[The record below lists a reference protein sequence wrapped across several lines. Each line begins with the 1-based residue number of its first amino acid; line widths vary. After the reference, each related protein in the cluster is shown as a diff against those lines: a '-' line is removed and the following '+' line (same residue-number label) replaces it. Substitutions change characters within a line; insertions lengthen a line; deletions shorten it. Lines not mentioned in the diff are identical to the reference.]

1 MSGRKTVSRSVA
13 IALGMAYI
21 VLTVGLGGAIARG
34 DLIDTWNQSMNQLQV
49 YEDQLA
55 LNHLALVQLNEIRAL
70 LSPTQTS
77 GNETSGLQLTM
88 TLQKTV
94 FRLGEPINV
103 TLTITNITNQTQI
116 FYLGPDSND
125 FDFHVYNGTNSD
137 IYWHS
142 SIWLGGAIPDI
153 MICIVLNSTQP
164 WGNSWTESFVWQ
176 QNMIAPGTVSPG
188 TYYIVGRTGPP
199 YFLSENSN
207 WETTPIQIAILPSD

>member
-1 MSGRKTVSRSVA
+1 VA
-13 IALGMAYI
+13 IALGMACI

-34 DLIDTWNQSMNQLQV
+34 NLIDTWNQSWNQLQV
-49 YEDQLA
+49 IEYQLA

-103 TLTITNITNQTQI
+103 TLTITNITNQTQT
-116 FYLGPDSND
+116 FALGAYND
-125 FDFHVYNGTNSD
+125 FDFHVYNETNSD

-142 SIWLGGAIPDI
+142 SIWLGEVAIPDGLTGI
-153 MICIVLNSTQP
+153 TLNSTEP
-164 WGNSWTESFVWQ
+164 WGNSWTESFLWQ
-176 QNMIAPGTVSPG
+176 QNMISGTFDNPSYVTVSPG
-188 TYYIVGRTGPP
+188 TYYVVGRVGAP
-199 YFLSENSN
+199 YFIDENSI
-207 WETTPIQIAILPSD
+207 WQTPPIQIAILPSD